1 MYKEDSLDKVTVIII
16 VASIIFIAILLFV
29 IKTIFKNKKKKSIL
43 SSIDK
48 LTTEKNMIISSIL
61 KSELAK
67 AEKLANNKKTEKEVE
82 DWKSRFEEIEN
93 TDMPIL
99 TDELIEVETRMVEND
114 YEKAFEALTKAEKD
128 IFHVKAK
135 SIKLLGEI
143 KDLTESEDRN
153 REAITKLKSVYR
165 EVVFKYNKNKNDYQD
180 VSSRIELQFENIN
193 KLFSAFEVAVQNKEY
208 EELGKIVKAL
218 DDMINN
224 ISIVI
229 EEAPTIVLM
238 AKMVLPKKMKDIKNI
253 STRMT
258 RDGYN
263 LEYLNID
270 YNIEETN
277 KKINEIM
284 DRLYVLNLQDSIF
297 DLKTLIDYYEGLY
310 SDFDS
315 EKRGKKEYERGIIN
329 ITERISKVSSII
341 RNLYAE
347 IDNIKDTYDLSDD
360 EIKVIDELNKEL
372 INVKDSFK
380 LINDRS
386 LSKVM
391 PYSKLSNECELVAV
405 NLSKVE
411 DKLETTLKNLGS
423 LKEDEARA
431 RDQLYEIK
439 NIINNSKYKIKEY
452 NLPVIPDKFYVELK
466 EAYDAVK
473 EINNEIE
480 KKPISIK
487 VLNLRVDTARDLAL
501 KLYQTATNI
510 ISSAEAAESAIVY
523 GNRYRTSNKEVE
535 SGLISG
541 SKAFYKGEYKESLEI
556 VLNTLNIVEPG
567 IQKKLLS
574 MMER

>member
-1 MYKEDSLDKVTVIII
+1 MDKVTVIII

-372 INVKDSFK
+372 ITVKDSFK

-501 KLYQTATNI
+501 KLYQTATNT

>member
-1 MYKEDSLDKVTVIII
+1 MDKVTVIII

-82 DWKSRFEEIEN
+82 DWKTRFEEIEN

-114 YEKAFEALTKAEKD
+114 YEKAFEALTKVEKD

-372 INVKDSFK
+372 ITVKDSFK

-501 KLYQTATNI
+501 KLYQTATNT

>member
-1 MYKEDSLDKVTVIII
+1 MDKVTVIII

-218 DDMINN
+218 DDMIKN